1 MHAMNGK
8 SKLNFSRNEIK
19 SLVSEME
26 QETCSA
32 SEKVLQSVTIND
44 VLASPSLS
52 EVPEAQ
58 ILNIYQVL
66 EV

>member
-1 MHAMNGK
+1 
-8 SKLNFSRNEIK
+8 
-19 SLVSEME
+19 ME
-26 QETCSA
+26 QETCNA
-32 SEKVLQSVTIND
+32 SEKVSRTVTIND

-52 EVPEAQ
+52 EVPEDQ